1 MKKIALQILLLM
13 IFLPFI
19 VNAENCDIDKIT
31 ISSITIEKKSANV
44 EELERATTNGR
55 NINLK
60 LSMSEVGDNI
70 KYKFVIKN
78 DSLEDYEI
86 DKTSLNINSD
96 YINYSFETDDNSN
109 IVRANSSKNVT
120 LIVEYKTEIQE
131 DKFENGIYNDDKTM
145 AVKLS
150 KNNTI
155 NILDTIKNPNTGV
168 QSRILIFL
176 ILLLVSE
183 SLYILLKKN
192 KISKFIILIIAT
204 TIIIPIG
211 VSALCKYEIELKSS
225 VTIKK
230 EYKVAYLES
239 SFNMLLTDDEFE
251 KCEKTIDTKCDIV
264 YIGETKYNYCINIIF
279 TDSDKYIAGTQVTLK
294 PLIAKHLNHNVLQ
307 TCTLNED
314 ESYSCPDDTIISNHT
329 NYTYSY
335 GNLYNN
341 YGYTYNTNDK
351 AIMNFSNINHD
362 YWDNYNVLNI
372 GIQAFTM
379 PAHDV
384 LFDAYWD

>member
-1 MKKIALQILLLM
+1 
-13 IFLPFI
+13 
-19 VNAENCDIDKIT
+19 
-31 ISSITIEKKSANV
+31 
-44 EELERATTNGR
+44 
-55 NINLK
+55 
-60 LSMSEVGDNI
+60 
-70 KYKFVIKN
+70 
-78 DSLEDYEI
+78 
-86 DKTSLNINSD
+86 
-96 YINYSFETDDNSN
+96 
-109 IVRANSSKNVT
+109 
-120 LIVEYKTEIQE
+120 
-131 DKFENGIYNDDKTM
+131 M

-150 KNNTI
+150 KNSTI

-239 SFNMLLTDDEFE
+239 
-251 KCEKTIDTKCDIV
+251 
-264 YIGETKYNYCINIIF
+264 
-279 TDSDKYIAGTQVTLK
+279 
-294 PLIAKHLNHNVLQ
+294 
-307 TCTLNED
+307 
-314 ESYSCPDDTIISNHT
+314 YSCPDNTIISNHT
-329 NYTYSY
+329 SYTYSY

-341 YGYTYNTNDK
+341 YGYTYNINDK

-372 GIQAFTM
+372 GVQAFTM